1 MKKPKMHRLSKSE
14 RLWAIA
20 LFVLSGFAYLFNIG
34 LLPLRIDESIRT
46 TIAIEMMNSG
56 DYIKPTMW
64 GRFYYSKPPLFNWI
78 VIGFWQLFDEVSL
91 FTYRLPSVL
100 SFLGIAVVTWFVSRK
115 HIGERAAVMAAF
127 GFLLSSTVVIR
138 DSMFGYIDPM
148 LSMVTLMGFY
158 TVFHFH
164 QKKQYWPLFLLSYLL
179 AAIGVMLKGAPTL
192 LFQALTLSAW
202 FLYKRDFRSLFRPAH
217 FAGIGLFILIVGSY
231 FYVYSMQNDVAN
243 YAAGL
248 EKQVALRT
256 PAHHSWYETLFYY
269 IIFPFENFGMLL
281 PTSLFTIVAMR
292 KGMLKRW
299 LKNDFLAFTLMVICV
314 NIIPYWLSPG
324 YRFRYLMML
333 YPLWFMLGAEA
344 YYNIQDA
351 EKMKQW
357 INRAFLLIG
366 LLLIPLFVYWY
377 FFQLQETG
385 IEETIW
391 LIALSLAAAT
401 GLYLWFR
408 NKTHRVYLSFMFI
421 ILFRIG
427 YDVGF
432 IPQWSSDEKNIE
444 VYKRTQAGRILEAA
458 DGKPIRVFGKTPMS
472 RSYAFYL
479 GSGQQNI
486 IKRSTEK
493 DTNYVYLITDTRL
506 PMIKNYEYDILYEY
520 DLRFKTYV
528 VYLVDFKGKSEG

>member
-1 MKKPKMHRLSKSE
+1 MRPLSKVE
-14 RLWAIA
+14 KRWALA
-20 LFVLSGFAYLFNIG
+20 LFLLSGFAYLFNLG
-34 LLPLRIDESIRT
+34 MLPLRIDESIRT
-46 TIAIEMMNSG
+46 TIAIEMLNSG

-78 VIGFWQLFDEVSL
+78 VIGFWGLFDEISL
-91 FTYRLPSVL
+91 FVYRLPSVL
-100 SFLGIAVVTWFVSRK
+100 SFLGIAVTTWFVSRK

-127 GFLLSSTVVIR
+127 GFLLSSTIVIR

-148 LSMVTLMGFY
+148 LSMVTIMGFY

-164 QKKQYWPLFLLSYLL
+164 QKGQYWLLFLLSYFL

-192 LFQALTLSAW
+192 LFQAFTLAAW
-202 FLYKRDFRSLFRPAH
+202 FIYKRDFRSLFKPAH
-217 FAGIGLFILIVGSY
+217 FAGIALFIVLVGSY
-231 FYVYSMQNDVAN
+231 FYIYSMQNEVAN

-256 PAHHSWYETLFYY
+256 PAHHAWYETLFYY

-299 LKNDFLAFTLMVICV
+299 FQNDFLAFTVIVICV

-333 YPLWFMLGAEA
+333 YPSWFMLGAEA
-344 YYNIQDA
+344 YYTVKDA
-351 EKMKQW
+351 DKLKNW
-357 INRAFLLIG
+357 IDRAFLLIG
-366 LLLIPLFVYWY
+366 LLLVPLFVYWY
-377 FFQLQETG
+377 FFQMVQVGTIETS
-385 IEETIW
+385 W
-391 LIALSLAAAT
+391 LLVLCLSSTWAIFQWYRKK
-401 GLYLWFR
+401 GQ
-408 NKTHRVYLSFMFI
+408 RVYLAFLFI

-432 IPQWSSDEKNIE
+432 IPQWSADEENIE
-444 VYKRTQAGRILEAA
+444 VYKRVQADRILEAA
-458 DGKPIRVFGKTPMS
+458 NGKPIRVFDKTPMS

-479 GSGQQNI
+479 GAGQKNI
-486 IKRSTEK
+486 IEKTTEI
-493 DTNYVYLITDTRL
+493 DTNYLYLITDTRL
-506 PMIKNYEYDILYEY
+506 PMVAKYEYESLYEY

-528 VYLVDFKGKSEG
+528 VYLLDFKGKKKG